1 MTITNINTGDRL
13 INSQTGTIEHV
24 KVKQNEI
31 ETIYLALDKNLTGQT
46 KINES
51 DAFAKNHRWVPI
63 SEEEVSKYASKCK
76 VASPTIQRTK

>member
-13 INSQTGTIEHV
+13 IISQKGTIEHV
-24 KVKQNEI
+24 KVKQNEV

-63 SEEEVSKYASKCK
+63 SEEEASTYVNKWK
-76 VASPTIQRTK
+76 VASPKIQRTK